1 MNSQKKIIISMGDP
15 AGIGPD
21 LCIMLAEKKFNAHIT
36 IVGNSA
42 TLKDRANLYKKKIQL
57 SNDKK
62 TLHQGNSVLNLIDI
76 DYPSCVDP
84 GQPKKENSVAQ
95 FKALDFIVNAL
106 KKKQFDAL
114 VTLPISKNML
124 SDEFINFKGHTEH
137 VASLT
142 HSLGKEVMMLA
153 SDSLRVALAT
163 THIPLSK
170 VPESISYGSL
180 KQTLETLNHDLKS
193 KFKIPNPKIIVTGL
207 NPHSGENGDF
217 GSEEIEIIIPLLND
231 LNSQGY
237 NLIGPIPADTAFTKK
252 YINQSDAFLAMY
264 HDQGLAPFKA
274 LSFGKGVN
282 ITLGLPFIRTSVDHG
297 TAFDMVGSKNID
309 PSSFYE
315 AIDMAIKFS

>member
-1 MNSQKKIIISMGDP
+1 MNSKKKIIVSMGDP

-36 IVGNSA
+36 IVGNSS
-42 TLKDRANLYKKKIQL
+42 TLKNRANLHNKKIQL
-57 SNDKK
+57 TDEEMI
-62 TLHQGNSVLNLIDI
+62 HRGNSVLTLQDI
-76 DYPSCVDP
+76 EYPSDVIP
-84 GQPKKENSVAQ
+84 GQPNKKNSVAQ
-95 FKALDFIVNAL
+95 FKSMEFIVHELQNNRY
-106 KKKQFDAL
+106 DAL

-137 VASLT
+137 IASLT
-142 HSLGKEVMMLA
+142 HLLGKEVMMLA
-153 SDSLRVALAT
+153 SNNLRVALAT
-163 THIPLSK
+163 THIPISK
-170 VPESISYGSL
+170 VPNSISYDSL
-180 KQTLETLNHDLKS
+180 KQTLKTLHHDLKS
-193 KFKIPNPKIIVTGL
+193 KFKILNPKIIVTGL

-217 GSEEIEIIIPLLND
+217 GSEEIDIIIPLLND